1 MSIEIRQ
8 ADMLSRLI
16 DTAALRHRVISNNL
30 ANVNTPGFQ
39 RKEVSFEET
48 FAREMQRGGAT
59 RAAEVQPRVV
69 ESQAGTARQD
79 GNNVDLDKEMGD
91 LSKNALMF
99 NAAVQLLVGEI
110 AGMRTA
116 ITGR

>member
-1 MSIEIRQ
+1 MSIQIRQ
-8 ADMLSRLI
+8 VDLLSQLI

-30 ANVNTPGFQ
+30 ANVNTPNFH

-48 FAREMQRGGAT
+48 FAREVQRGDTAH
-59 RAAEVQPRVV
+59 AAAVQPRVV
-69 ESQAGTARQD
+69 ESQGGAVRQD

-91 LSKNALMF
+91 LNKNALMF
-99 NAAVQLLVGEI
+99 NAATQILLGEI
-110 AGMRTA
+110 AAMRTA

>member
-1 MSIEIRQ
+1 MSIEIPQ
-8 ADMLSRLI
+8 SDMLSRLL

-48 FAREMQRGGAT
+48 FAREMHRGGEA
-59 RAAEVQPRVV
+59 RAAEVKPRVV
-69 ESQAGTARQD
+69 DSQTGTPRQD
-79 GNNVDLDKEMGD
+79 GNTVDLDKEMGD
-91 LSKNALMF
+91 LGKNAHVF
-99 NAAVQLLVGEI
+99 NAAIQLLMGQI
-110 AGMRTA
+110 SSMRTA